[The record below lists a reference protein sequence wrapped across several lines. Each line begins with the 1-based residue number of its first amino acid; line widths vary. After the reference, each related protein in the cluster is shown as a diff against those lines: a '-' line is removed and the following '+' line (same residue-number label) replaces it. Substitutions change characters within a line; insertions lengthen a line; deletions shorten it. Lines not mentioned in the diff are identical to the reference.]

1 MSNIAIVTDS
11 TAYLLPETIE
21 AHQIKV
27 IPLKVHW
34 GEETFLDGVDISP
47 TEFYNRLE
55 QDPVIPTT
63 SQPSMHDFLQVFEE
77 VANHSDG
84 IVAPL
89 ISSGVS
95 GTVDSALAAKA
106 EFKEIP
112 VEIIDTHST
121 SAAQALVVLAA
132 ARAAA
137 DGFNLADVSALAT
150 GVARR
155 MHIYFVVD
163 TLKYLHKG
171 GRIGGASR
179 YLGSALSIKPI
190 LYFDEHGKIEAQ
202 ERVRTKNNALKR
214 LITLVE
220 EKSDGKPIQV
230 GVIHANA
237 PEVASAFRDQI
248 TERFNCEEIHTLEL
262 SPAIGTHT
270 GPGTIGVAFYA

>member
-1 MSNIAIVTDS
+1 MSNIAVVTDS